1 MSYWELKYGAG
12 KKTLLYR
19 ALIMFFFFGGGDVS
33 GVHSTK
39 HTYISVKEG
48 IKYKRTVILWHVSL
62 HMTGAFCK

>member
-1 MSYWELKYGAG
+1 MTFYLLFFKYFF
-12 KKTLLYR
+12 LLESI
-19 ALIMFFFFGGGDVS
+19 AIDVS

-48 IKYKRTVILWHVSL
+48 IKYKRTFILWHVSL